1 MTIPFSYDR
10 SQSGFTL
17 AEIAIVLFIV
27 MLLLGGMLMGL
38 SAQIDNRNRSATQ
51 VLLNDT
57 VGAVLGFAAANGR
70 LPCPA
75 SGGSN
80 GNESTS
86 GVVGASPCTNPW
98 NGFVPGRALGLTP
111 LDAKGLLLDGWG
123 NPIRYAVT
131 TANSDAFTTTGGI
144 RAQWL
149 GPGGLTPDLRICSS
163 GAGITGVGTASAD
176 CPSSARQADSAVAVI
191 YSLGK
196 NGASPAGGA
205 GIDESQNPNPQTTVA
220 ADRVFVSHEPTA
232 AGAPGGEFDDIAT
245 WLSPNILYNRMIA
258 AGRLP

>member
-1 MTIPFSYDR
+1 MTIPSFYER
-10 SQSGFTL
+10 NQRGFTL
-17 AEIAIVLFIV
+17 AEIAIVLSIV
-27 MLLLGGMLMGL
+27 LLLLGGMLMGL
-38 SAQIDNRNRSATQ
+38 SAQIDNRNRSETQ
-51 VLLNDT
+51 ALINDT
-57 VGAVLGFAAANGR
+57 VAALLGFAAANGR

-75 SGGSN
+75 IGGSK

-98 NGFVPGRALGLTP
+98 NGFVPGRALGLTQ
-111 LDAKGLLLDGWG
+111 LDANGLLLDGWG

-131 TANSDAFTTTGGI
+131 TATSDAFTTTDGI

-149 GPGGLTPDLRICSS
+149 GPGGLTSDLRICSS
-163 GAGITGVGTASAD
+163 GAGVTGAGTASAD
-176 CPSSARQADSAVAVI
+176 CPSSVRQSDSAVAVV

-196 NGASPAGGA
+196 NSSSSAGGTGA
-205 GIDESQNPNPQTTVA
+205 DESQNPNPRTTVV
-220 ADRVFVSHEPTA
+220 ADRVFISHEPTA
-232 AGAPGGEFDDIAT
+232 ATAPGGEFDDIVA